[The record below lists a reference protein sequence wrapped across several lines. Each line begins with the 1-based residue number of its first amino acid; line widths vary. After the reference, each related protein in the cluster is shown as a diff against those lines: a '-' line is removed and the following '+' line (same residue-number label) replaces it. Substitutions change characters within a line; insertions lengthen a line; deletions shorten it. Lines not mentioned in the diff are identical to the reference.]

1 VAAATSVRMSC
12 LTSVAGII
20 SSTPVFYEPPLAAQ
34 SVSPHSC
41 AESQGLRV
49 DPLQERMDPRRRHRH
64 RWPRRTAP
72 RRHRRE
78 RAPDQPLHAQPEAAV
93 FPDQHLQLA
102 PIPAQEDETV
112 PGVGLVAKLV
122 LDHRAQRVDAPP
134 HVLRIPGHED
144 PPHPGEVQHPRP
156 RHANAVANNAWARSG
171 GTPAVNVH
179 RRPDRVV
186 NVIRRR
192 RRRPRRRGD
201 WTTTSMKPGIR
212 ASWAP
217 DDGYEGGRRTDT
229 ERIRCAASP
238 GDRVSSPRD
247 GCEP

>member
-1 VAAATSVRMSC
+1 
-12 LTSVAGII
+12 
-20 SSTPVFYEPPLAAQ
+20 
-34 SVSPHSC
+34 
-41 AESQGLRV
+41 
-49 DPLQERMDPRRRHRH
+49 
-64 RWPRRTAP
+64 
-72 RRHRRE
+72 
-78 RAPDQPLHAQPEAAV
+78 
-93 FPDQHLQLA
+93 
-102 PIPAQEDETV
+102 
-112 PGVGLVAKLV
+112 VAKLV

-229 ERIRCAASP
+229 VLLAAAGNNFRIWLRLFCVYWESTIESFILATWALLLGLARSARGP
-238 GDRVSSPRD
+238 LARG
-247 GCEP
+247 